1 MDHELWSHQ
10 NKNSH
15 EFSSSTISTE
25 LSLISSSFQSTC
37 KHGGLISRTH
47 HYSSAFNSMRNN
59 RMKTWKPNGRNLK
72 NKVRQYWSC
81 STSLEL
87 YDNPWK
93 IKKALTTS
101 DLGKLNR
108 LLFGAELLEN
118 LMLPVLDADAQ
129 RDAESGMG
137 TPIRVWDVDTMSMH
151 LLILKRWASFK
162 NYVLIGKWNHDF
174 VRRRELK
181 KGDEIGLQWDSYRHC
196 FNFSV
201 LKRIDQC

>member
-1 MDHELWSHQ
+1 MHDEIWSPQNPPYGSNNHEP
-10 NKNSH
+10 
-15 EFSSSTISTE
+15 SSISTE

-37 KHGGLISRTH
+37 NHGGITRT
-47 HYSSAFNSMRNN
+47 HYSSDSKRN
-59 RMKTWKPNGRNLK
+59 KK
-72 NKVRQYWSC
+72 NVKKICSNNKESQYWGC

-93 IKKALTTS
+93 IKKVLTTS

-108 LLFGAELLEN
+108 LLFGADLLEN
-118 LMLPVLDADAQ
+118 LMLPVLGASAQ

-151 LLILKRWASFK
+151 MLILKRWASFK
-162 NYVLIGKWNHDF
+162 NYVLIGKWNHEF

-201 LKRIDQC
+201 LKRIDEQYE